1 MQPDGRI
8 IDLVGSGNVA
18 THLAERFVQRGGN
31 IRFLAARSPEKA
43 NALASA
49 VGAKIKTLEELA
61 TVSDAVPLVLAISD
75 DQIARVSELF
85 RERFTVHTSGSVPM
99 EAIASNQ
106 RGVLYPLQ
114 SFTKGRAVDWT
125 DVPLCIEAPT
135 DALLTVLTQVA
146 ATLGERVA
154 VISSS
159 DRRKLHLAA
168 VVVNNFVN
176 HLFRESENY
185 LSNNGLSLDILH
197 PLMRETV
204 AKAVD
209 LGPQAAQTGPAR
221 RNDQRTISAHLEA
234 LSQEPELQDLY
245 RRISDAITRS
255 YHG

>member
-1 MQPDGRI
+1 MLPDGRI
-8 IDLVGSGNVA
+8 LDLVGCGNVA
-18 THLAERFVQRGGN
+18 THLAQRFAARGGK
-31 IRFLAARSPEKA
+31 IRFLAARSLEPGK
-43 NALASA
+43 ALASA
-49 VGAKIKTLEELA
+49 VGAEIKTLEELA
-61 TVSDAVPLVLAISD
+61 TVTDAVPLVLAISD
-75 DQIARVSELF
+75 DQITQVSQLF
-85 RERFTVHTSGSVPM
+85 RGRFTVHTSGSVPM
-99 EAIASNQ
+99 DAIASNQ

-114 SFTKGRAVDWT
+114 SFTMGRAVHWT

-135 DALLTVLTQVA
+135 DLLLTELTAVA
-146 ATLGERVA
+146 KTLGERVE

-176 HLFRESENY
+176 HLYRASENY
-185 LSNNGLSLDILH
+185 LENNDLSLDILH